1 MASRLDR
8 FAIENR
14 KRHPS
19 VLATLSAAAS
29 LPLFASAAVAAPAS
43 LCTTK
48 ETDLFSC
55 PTHGKI
61 VSVCGL
67 SPGRAEY
74 RFGRPG
80 QIELQGRDLHIGEQS
95 YSGDGEDQIYFQSNG
110 YRYIV
115 YDRTLRTGLGADG
128 HNDPQ
133 TSSGLFVQKGGRTVS
148 STRCGSE
155 GDQPVKT
162 SEGERSYREAALS
175 ITNEMVADVDRPSP
189 DVCGELRRPNL

>member
-1 MASRLDR
+1 MASRFDR

-14 KRHPS
+14 KRHRS
-19 VLATLSAAAS
+19 VMAVLLAAAS
-29 LPLFASAAVAAPAS
+29 FTVFASAALAAPAS

-48 ETDLFSC
+48 ETDIFSC
-55 PTHGKI
+55 PIHGKI

-67 SPGRAEY
+67 SPGQAEY

-80 QIELQGRDLHIGEQS
+80 QVELQGRDLHIGEQG
-95 YSGDGEDQIYFQSNG
+95 YSGGGEDQIYFQSNG

-115 YDRTLRTGLGADG
+115 YDRTLRTGFGADG

-133 TSSGLFVQKGGRTVS
+133 SSSGLVDQKGGRTVS
-148 STRCGSE
+148 STRCGGE

-162 SEGERSYREAALS
+162 GEGERF
-175 ITNEMVADVDRPSP
+175 IPTGGFVDH
-189 DVCGELRRPNL
+189 

>member
-1 MASRLDR
+1 MASRFDR

-14 KRHPS
+14 KRHRS

-29 LPLFASAAVAAPAS
+29 LTLFASAALAAPAS

-55 PTHGKI
+55 PIHGKI

-95 YSGDGEDQIYFQSNG
+95 YSGGGEDQIYCQSNG

-115 YDRTLRTGLGADG
+115 YDRALRTGFGADG

-133 TSSGLFVQKGGRTVS
+133 SSSGLVVLKGGRTVS
-148 STRCGSE
+148 SIRCGGE

-162 SEGERSYREAALS
+162 GEGERFVPRGGF
-175 ITNEMVADVDRPSP
+175 VDH
-189 DVCGELRRPNL
+189 

>member
-1 MASRLDR
+1 MASRFDR

-14 KRHPS
+14 KRHRS

-29 LPLFASAAVAAPAS
+29 LTLFASAAVAAPAS

-55 PTHGKI
+55 PIHGKI

-80 QIELQGRDLHIGEQS
+80 
-95 YSGDGEDQIYFQSNG
+95 
-110 YRYIV
+110 
-115 YDRTLRTGLGADG
+115 
-128 HNDPQ
+128 
-133 TSSGLFVQKGGRTVS
+133 
-148 STRCGSE
+148 
-155 GDQPVKT
+155 
-162 SEGERSYREAALS
+162 
-175 ITNEMVADVDRPSP
+175 
-189 DVCGELRRPNL
+189 